1 VEFTEDVMAHT
12 SAGGSGYRG
21 RVAEEPERATGWT
34 GWVAFGGVMLI
45 LLGLFHAI
53 EGLVAV
59 FNRGYYLVT
68 PSGLVVNVDYT
79 VWGWV
84 QFGLGALA
92 VLVGI
97 GLFTGNLAARI
108 GGMVI
113 AAASAI
119 VNLSF
124 VAAFPVWSI
133 LIIAVDVIVIYA
145 IAVHGREMTH
155 EP

>member
-1 VEFTEDVMAHT
+1 
-12 SAGGSGYRG
+12 
-21 RVAEEPERATGWT
+21 
-34 GWVAFGGVMLI
+34 
-45 LLGLFHAI
+45 
-53 EGLVAV
+53 
-59 FNRGYYLVT
+59 
-68 PSGLVVNVDYT
+68 VVNVDYT

-84 QFGLGALA
+84 QFGLGVLA
-92 VLVGI
+92 VGVGI

-108 GGMVI
+108 GGVII

-145 IAVHGREMTH
+145 IVVHGREMTYR
-155 EP
+155 P

>member
-1 VEFTEDVMAHT
+1 MAHT

>member
-1 VEFTEDVMAHT
+1 MAHT
-12 SAGGSGYRG
+12 SAGGSEYRG
-21 RVAEEPERATGWT
+21 RMVEEPERATGWT
-34 GWVAFGGVMLI
+34 GWVAFAGVMLI

-84 QFGLGALA
+84 QFGLGVLA
-92 VLVGI
+92 VGVGI

-108 GGMVI
+108 GGVII

-145 IAVHGREMTH
+145 IVVHGREMTYR
-155 EP
+155 P